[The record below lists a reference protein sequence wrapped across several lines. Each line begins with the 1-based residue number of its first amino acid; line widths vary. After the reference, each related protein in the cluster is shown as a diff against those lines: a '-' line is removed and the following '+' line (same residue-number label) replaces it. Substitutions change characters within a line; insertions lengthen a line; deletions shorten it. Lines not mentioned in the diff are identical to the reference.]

1 MIRKG
6 RLDEVF
12 FVEFPN
18 NREREQIFKIH
29 LEKRRPTDLANIDL
43 SKIVSKTDGYSGA
56 DIEGVVK
63 DAIELAFTSER
74 NVVTTEDI
82 IKSIDNTHSLKV
94 IMSKSI
100 DDMIKMYKEKKFKNA
115 SK

>member
-1 MIRKG
+1 M
-6 RLDEVF
+6 F
-12 FVEFPN
+12 
-18 NREREQIFKIH
+18 
-29 LEKRRPTDLANIDL
+29 
-43 SKIVSKTDGYSGA
+43 
-56 DIEGVVK
+56 DIEYKGGNTVVISTKKSTLVTDPKMSLWGDVDYVVK

-74 NVVTTEDI
+74 NAVTTEDI
-82 IKSIDNTHSLKV
+82 IKSIENTHSLKV

>member
-1 MIRKG
+1 M
-6 RLDEVF
+6 
-12 FVEFPN
+12 P
-18 NREREQIFKIH
+18 
-29 LEKRRPTDLANIDL
+29 NIDL
-43 SKIVSKTDGYSGA
+43 NKIVSKTAGYSGA

-74 NVVTTEDI
+74 NAVTTEDI
-82 IKSIDNTHSLKV
+82 IKSIENTHSLKV